1 MWTVIKYKTN
11 NYFEMKKSL
20 EEKLGNSVSFYRP
33 EIKYQKKF
41 KTISKL
47 ICKPILNNYVFCFSK
62 KFEINQSILTCK
74 YLRGI
79 EYFLNG
85 HISNQKKIIS
95 FINFCKKYENKEGSI
110 LPEFFSDLR
119 NNKGKFM
126 NGPFSNIIFE
136 ILEKNKTFMKVS
148 FGNFKARVK
157 LQSKNFFSPCFN

>member
-62 KFEINQSILTCK
+62 A
-74 YLRGI
+74 R
-79 EYFLNG
+79 
-85 HISNQKKIIS
+85 
-95 FINFCKKYENKEGSI
+95 
-110 LPEFFSDLR
+110 
-119 NNKGKFM
+119 
-126 NGPFSNIIFE
+126 
-136 ILEKNKTFMKVS
+136 LEKSESSLVSKFSIDNKLL
-148 FGNFKARVK
+148 N
-157 LQSKNFFSPCFN
+157 